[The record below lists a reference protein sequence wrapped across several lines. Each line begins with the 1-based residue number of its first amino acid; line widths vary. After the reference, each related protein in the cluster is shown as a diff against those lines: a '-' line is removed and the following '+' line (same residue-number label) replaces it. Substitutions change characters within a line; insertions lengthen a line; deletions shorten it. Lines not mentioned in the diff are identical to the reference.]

1 MISGAKEGPHRM
13 RHQYTPIF
21 RDVLTSRVW
30 ALSDAHL
37 RVWLWLQL
45 MADPEGYVCADLAGV
60 AIGARVDGQDAR
72 EALELLGLPDA
83 DACPDDPNEGRI
95 IERVTRG
102 WRILGVEASRDLVKA
117 ETRKARQRRYMKASR
132 ARAAK
137 DQDVA
142 DVHALLELTSE
153 PVGLPVSPP
162 IPTPKPKPKEEGEDS
177 PLPPVV
183 QSFIEEHVAQPR
195 EYPTEYPGSFE
206 APSQV
211 PVTTRVIHAIPAAW
225 LPSESLRADAAIAG
239 VQKFDERL
247 ASLRGGPIG
256 GTRGVF
262 ESALDDYIRSFF
274 GKWRTWEETD
284 RAKAATASRKP
295 WEEPPP
301 KPPEDLVK
309 GLPRWVRQRH
319 EALAGSPAK
328 LRQLA
333 KRFAQSHHIP
343 PDNLDV
349 NLATQAFEQFIA
361 GWRNAGEAA

>member
-1 MISGAKEGPHRM
+1 M

-60 AIGARVDGQDAR
+60 AIGARVPGQDAR
-72 EALELLGLPDA
+72 EALELLALPDA

-117 ETRKARQRRYMKASR
+117 ETRKARQRRYMKTAR
-132 ARAAK
+132 ARAAN

-142 DVHALLELTSE
+142 DVQALLGLTSE
-153 PVGLPVSPP
+153 PSGLPVSPP
-162 IPTPKPKPKEEGEDS
+162 IPTPKPKPTSEDGGIPPTPIDDIDKQWLDSLPAHAEAVARVVS
-177 PLPPVV
+177 P
-183 QSFIEEHVAQPR
+183 S
-195 EYPTEYPGSFE
+195 
-206 APSQV
+206 
-211 PVTTRVIHAIPAAW
+211 RVIHAIPAAW
-225 LPSESLRADAAIAG
+225 QPSESLRADAAIAG
-239 VQKFDERL
+239 VARLDERL
-247 ASLRGGPIG
+247 MSLRSGPIG
-256 GTRGVF
+256 GVRGVF
-262 ESALDDYIRSFF
+262 ERDLEDYVRSFF

-284 RAKAATASRKP
+284 RAKEAASKERASKKP
-295 WEEPPP
+295 WEEPAA

-309 GLPRWVRQRH
+309 GFPRWVRQRH
-319 EALAGSPAK
+319 EALAGSTAK
-328 LRQLA
+328 LRQAA

-349 NLATQAFEQFIA
+349 NLAAQAFEQFLAAAI
-361 GWRNAGEAA
+361 GRGEAA